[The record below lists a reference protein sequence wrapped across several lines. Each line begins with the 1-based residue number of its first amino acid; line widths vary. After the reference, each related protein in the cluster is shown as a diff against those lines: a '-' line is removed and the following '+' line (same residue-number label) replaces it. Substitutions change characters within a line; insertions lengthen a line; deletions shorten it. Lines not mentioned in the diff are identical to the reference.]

1 MKASQPMT
9 NDNKLGLAD
18 YLQIKEA
25 YQQNTEVIENYHP
38 KKTLKAQVEVLL
50 YLIFLVEI
58 RKESAQDLGD

>member
-1 MKASQPMT
+1 MT
-9 NDNKLGLAD
+9 NDNKLKLAD

-50 YLIFLVEI
+50 HLIFLVEI
-58 RKESAQDLGD
+58 RKESAQDLGDQ

>member
-1 MKASQPMT
+1 MT

-18 YLQIKEA
+18 YLQITEA

-50 YLIFLVEI
+50 HLIFLAEI
-58 RKESAQDLGD
+58 RKESALDLGDQ